1 MYRRSLLRIGAED
14 DEKRR
19 KQSREALEMPKRS
32 DIHKVLLIGSGPIQ
46 IGQAAEFDFSGSQ
59 ACKSLREEGIE
70 VVLVNSNPAT
80 IMTDPDTAD
89 KVYIEP
95 LTPETVAK
103 IIEKERPDGIIAG
116 IGGQT
121 GLNITSELAE
131 MGVLEKFHVEVL
143 GTSVRSI
150 QEAEDRDLFKKA
162 MQRVGEPVPKSR
174 AVSTLDQALEVMEE
188 LGLPLVVRP
197 AYTLG
202 GSGGGIA
209 KTKEELLAICDL
221 GLKRSR
227 ISQVLLEES
236 VGGWIELEYEVM
248 RDSNNTCITIC
259 NMENM
264 DPMGI
269 HTGES
274 IVVTP
279 IQTLSDKEIQ
289 MLRSASINII
299 RALGIEGGCNVQF
312 AVKDGEYRVIEVNPR
327 VSRSSALASKATGYP
342 IARVTAK
349 IAIGMTLDEIRN
361 DVTKETPASFE
372 PTVDYVVTKIPRWPF
387 DKFVKANK
395 SLTTAMK
402 STGEVMAIGR
412 SLEESIQ
419 KAIRSLDIDKELGY
433 SGKYSQWTDEELHA
447 LLSEPTDERIF
458 AIYIALKRGWKA
470 EEISRITGI
479 EPYFLY
485 RMENIL
491 VMENEIKAALNPE
504 VLRKAKRTGFTDEQI
519 ARLTGKGR
527 EEITDMRISSG
538 IIPTYKMVDTC
549 AAEFAAKT
557 PYYYST
563 YDMQCE
569 LVPSDRKK
577 VLILGSGPIRI
588 GQGIE
593 FDYCTVHAV
602 MALREQGIEAHIVNN
617 NPETV
622 STDYDTSDKL
632 FFEPVTLEDVMNI
645 IEKEQPYG
653 VLVQFGGQT
662 AINLAIPL
670 EKEIARRGLGTR
682 ILGTSPDSIDLAEDR
697 ERFNALMNDMNIPQ
711 PQAGI
716 AYSPAEA
723 KAVAAKIGYPVLVR
737 PSYVLGGRAMEIV
750 YDEAGLEVYMR
761 EAVRVSRE
769 HPVLIDDFL
778 QDAVE
783 IDVDAVC
790 DGEDVLIGAIMEHI
804 EEAGIHSGDSACMIP
819 PQTLPGVVLEVV
831 RDYVRKIALGL
842 NVVGIVNLQMAYKDG
857 TVYVLEANPRSSR
870 TIPFV
875 SKSVGLPLAKI
886 AANVMIG
893 KTLAEQGYTRE
904 PKVPYVSVKEVLLPF
919 DKLPGADV
927 LLGPEMRSTGEVMGI
942 DYNLGL
948 AFFKAE
954 LSADNSLPVEGMVFI
969 SVKDEDK
976 ATAAV
981 AARKLYDAG
990 LSIIATDST
999 AEYLRRSGLPVVRVN
1014 KIFNGSPNVLDYIKI
1029 GEVRLIINTP
1039 TTKQSV
1045 RDGYQI
1051 RRSAVDYH
1059 VPYITTIQAAQ
1070 AAADAILKAKKDQ
1083 ITIKALDEYHKEVYY
1098 S

>member
-1 MYRRSLLRIGAED
+1 
-14 DEKRR
+14 
-19 KQSREALEMPKRS
+19 MPKRT

-80 IMTDPDTAD
+80 IMTDPDMAD
-89 KVYIEP
+89 KIYIEP
-95 LTPETVAK
+95 LVPDIVAK

-131 MGVLEKFHVEVL
+131 MGVLEKFNVEVL
-143 GTSVRSI
+143 GTSVQSI
-150 QEAEDRDLFKKA
+150 RESEDRDLFKRA
-162 MQRVGEPVPKSR
+162 MQRVGEPVPKST
-174 AVSTLDQALEVMEE
+174 AVNSLEGALQVMEE

-209 KTKEELLAICDL
+209 KTKEDLLRICEL

-236 VGGWIELEYEVM
+236 VGGWTEVEYEVM
-248 RDSNNTCITIC
+248 RDSHDTCITIC

-274 IVVTP
+274 IVATP
-279 IQTLSDKEIQ
+279 IQTLSDQEIQ
-289 MLRSASINII
+289 MLRSAAINII
-299 RALGIEGGCNVQF
+299 RALRIEGGCNIQF
-312 AVKDGEYRVIEVNPR
+312 AVKNGEYRVIEVNPR

-372 PTVDYVVTKIPRWPF
+372 PTVDYVVIKIPRWPF
-387 DKFVKANK
+387 DKFVKADK
-395 SLTTAMK
+395 TLTTAMK

-412 SLEESIQ
+412 SYEEALM
-419 KAIRSLDIDKELGY
+419 KAVRSLDIDKDFGY
-433 SGKYSQWTDEELHA
+433 AGKYTTWTDEEITE
-447 LLSEPTDERIF
+447 LLQSPTDDRLF
-458 AIYIALKRGWKA
+458 AIYQALRRYMSV
-470 EEISRITGI
+470 EEIVRLTQI

-485 RMENIL
+485 RIQNIIAMEDE
-491 VMENEIKAALNPE
+491 VAAELNPDT
-504 VLRKAKRTGFTDEQI
+504 LRRAKRMGFTDERI
-519 ARLTGKGR
+519 AKLSGKSR
-527 EEITDMRISSG
+527 EEITDYRIAQG
-538 IIPTYKMVDTC
+538 VIPTYKMVDTC

-557 PYYYST
+557 PYYYSS
-563 YDMQCE
+563 YDTECE
-569 LVPSDRKK
+569 LQPSNNRK

-593 FDYCTVHAV
+593 FDYSTVHAI
-602 MALREQGIEAHIVNN
+602 MALREQGIEAQIVNN

-645 IEKEQPYG
+645 IEKERPFG
-653 VLVQFGGQT
+653 VMVQFGGQT

-670 EKEIARRGLGTR
+670 EKEIARRGLNTR
-682 ILGTSPDSIDLAEDR
+682 ILGTTPDSIDLAEDR
-697 ERFNALMNDMNIPQ
+697 ERFNKLMNDLNIPQ
-711 PQAGI
+711 PNAGI
-716 AYSPAEA
+716 AFSPEEA
-723 KAVAAKIGYPVLVR
+723 KVVAARIGYPVLVR

-750 YDEAGLEVYMR
+750 YDEAGLETYMR
-761 EAVRVSRE
+761 EAVRVSHE

-778 QDAVE
+778 QNAVE

-790 DGEDVLIGAIMEHI
+790 DGTDVLIGAIMEHI

-831 RDYVRKIALGL
+831 RDYVRRIALAL
-842 NVVGIVNLQMAYKDG
+842 QVKGIVNLQMAYKDG
-857 TVYVLEANPRSSR
+857 AVYILEANPRSSR

-875 SKSVGLPLAKI
+875 SKAVGLPLAKI

-893 KTLAEQGYTRE
+893 KSLREQNATEE
-904 PKVPYVSVKEVLLPF
+904 PKTPYVSVKEVLLPF

-954 LSADNSLPVEGMVFI
+954 LSADNPLPLEGIVFI
-969 SVKDEDK
+969 SVRDEDK
-976 ATAAV
+976 AAVAV
-981 AARKLYDAG
+981 AAKKLSEAG
-990 LSIIATDST
+990 LEIIATDNT
-999 AEYLRRSGLPVVRVN
+999 AEYLVRSGLNVIKVN
-1014 KIFNGSPNVLDYIKI
+1014 KIFNGSPNVLDYIRK
-1029 GEVRLIINTP
+1029 GEVKLIINTP

-1045 RDGYQI
+1045 KDGYQI

-1070 AAADAILKAKKDQ
+1070 AAADAILMAKRDR
-1083 ITIKALDEYHKEVYY
+1083 ITIKALNEYHKEVLYT
-1098 S
+1098 

>member
-1 MYRRSLLRIGAED
+1 
-14 DEKRR
+14 
-19 KQSREALEMPKRS
+19 MPKRS

-80 IMTDPDTAD
+80 IMTDPDMAD

-95 LTPETVAK
+95 LVPEIVAK

-121 GLNITSELAE
+121 GLNITSELSE
-131 MGVLEKFHVEVL
+131 MGVLEKYNVEVL
-143 GTSVRSI
+143 GTSVKSI
-150 QEAEDRDLFKKA
+150 REAEDRDLFKKA
-162 MQRVGEPVPKSR
+162 MQRVGEPVPRSL
-174 AVSTLDQALEVMEE
+174 AVNSMDEALAAMDE

-209 KTKEELLAICDL
+209 HTREELIKICEL

-236 VGGWIELEYEVM
+236 VEGWIELEYEVM
-248 RDSNNTCITIC
+248 RDKNNTCITIC

-279 IQTLSDKEIQ
+279 IQTLCDRQIQ
-289 MLRSASINII
+289 MLRSSAINII
-299 RALGIEGGCNVQF
+299 RTLGIEGGCNIQF
-312 AVKDGEYRVIEVNPR
+312 AVKNDEYRVIEVNPR

-387 DKFVKANK
+387 DKFVKADK
-395 SLTTAMK
+395 TLTTAMK

-412 SLEESIQ
+412 SYEESLM
-419 KAIRSLDIDKELGY
+419 KAVRSLDIDKDFGY
-433 SGKYSQWTDEELHA
+433 SGKYTAWTDEELRN
-447 LLSEPTDERIF
+447 LLRTPTDERLF
-458 AIYIALKRGWKA
+458 AIYQALKRGISS
-470 EEISRITGI
+470 EEISNITGI

-485 RMENIL
+485 RIENIIA
-491 VMENEIKAALNPE
+491 VENEVQKELNTDT
-504 VLRKAKRTGFTDEQI
+504 LRKAKRTGFTDEQI
-519 ARLTGKGR
+519 ARIVGSTR
-527 EEITDMRISSG
+527 EEITDLRQTLG

-549 AAEFAAKT
+549 AAEFAAAT
-557 PYYYST
+557 PYYYSS
-563 YDMQCE
+563 YDTQCE
-569 LVPSDRKK
+569 LVPSDRRK

-645 IEKEQPYG
+645 IEKERPYG

-670 EKEIARRGLGTR
+670 EKEIARRGLSTL

-697 ERFNALMNDMNIPQ
+697 ERFNALMNKLNIPQ
-711 PQAGI
+711 PNAGI
-716 AYSPAEA
+716 AFSPEEA
-723 KAVAAKIGYPVLVR
+723 KVVAARIGYPVLVR

-761 EAVRVSRE
+761 EAVRVSHE

-778 QDAVE
+778 QNAVE

-790 DGEDVLIGAIMEHI
+790 DGKDVLIGAIMEHI

-831 RDYVRKIALGL
+831 RDYVRRIALGL
-842 NVVGIVNLQMAYKDG
+842 GVKGIVNLQMAYKDG

-875 SKSVGLPLAKI
+875 SKAVGLPLAKI

-893 KTLAEQGYTRE
+893 RSLKEQGFTKE
-904 PKVPYVSVKEVLLPF
+904 PRTPYVSVKEVLLPF

-927 LLGPEMRSTGEVMGI
+927 LLGPEMRSTGEVMGM

-954 LSADNSLPVEGMVFI
+954 LSADNPLPLQGLVFI
-969 SVKDEDK
+969 SVRDDDK
-976 ATAAV
+976 AAV
-981 AARKLYDAG
+981 AVAAKKLHDSG
-990 LSIIATDST
+990 LKLIATDNT
-999 AEYLRRSGLPVVRVN
+999 AEYLRRSGLPVQRVN
-1014 KIFNGSPNVLDYIKI
+1014 KIFNGSPNVLDYIKR
-1029 GEVRLIINTP
+1029 GEVNLIINTP

-1045 RDGYQI
+1045 KDGYQI

-1083 ITIKALDEYHKEVYY
+1083 ITIKALNEYHKEVYY
-1098 S
+1098 P

>member
-1 MYRRSLLRIGAED
+1 
-14 DEKRR
+14 
-19 KQSREALEMPKRS
+19 MPKRP
-32 DIHKVLLIGSGPIQ
+32 DIKKVLLIGSGPIQ

-59 ACKSLREEGIE
+59 ACKSLREEGVE

-80 IMTDPDTAD
+80 IMTDPDMAD

-95 LTPETVAK
+95 LVPEIVAK

-131 MGVLEKFHVEVL
+131 MGVLERYGVEVL
-143 GTSVRSI
+143 GTKVRSI

-162 MQRVGEPVPKSR
+162 MERIGEPVPRSV
-174 AVSTLDQALEVMEE
+174 AVTSLEEAEEAMKE
-188 LGLPLVVRP
+188 LGLPLIVRP

-209 KTKEELLAICDL
+209 RTREDLMRICEM

-227 ISQVLLEES
+227 IHQVLLEES
-236 VGGWIELEYEVM
+236 VIGWTEVEYEVM

-279 IQTLSDKEIQ
+279 IQTLSDHEIQ
-289 MLRSASINII
+289 MLRSAAINII
-299 RALGIEGGCNVQF
+299 RALGIEGGCNIQF
-312 AVKDGEYRVIEVNPR
+312 AVRNGEYRVIEVNPR

-349 IAIGMTLDEIRN
+349 IAIGLTLDEIRN

-372 PTVDYVVTKIPRWPF
+372 PTVDYVVIKIPRWPF
-387 DKFVKANK
+387 DKFVKADRT
-395 SLTTAMK
+395 LTTSMK

-412 SLEESIQ
+412 SYEEALM
-419 KAIRSLDIDKELGY
+419 KAIRSLDIDIDLGY
-433 SGKYSQWTDEELHA
+433 NGKYTPWSDDDVREL
-447 LLSEPTDERIF
+447 LRTPTDERLF
-458 AIYIALKRGWKA
+458 AIYQALRRGFSVD
-470 EEISRITGI
+470 EISQLSMID
-479 EPYFLY
+479 PYFIERIQNII
-485 RMENIL
+485 RMEDELKKGLTPDRLRRAKKMGFLDSRIAEL
-491 VMENEIKAALNPE
+491 VGLS
-504 VLRKAKRTGFTDEQI
+504 
-519 ARLTGKGR
+519 R
-527 EEITDMRISSG
+527 EEVTDYRLSLG

-549 AAEFAAKT
+549 AAEFAAST

-563 YDMQCE
+563 YDEECE
-569 LVPSDRKK
+569 LTPSDKKK

-602 MALREQGIEAHIVNN
+602 TALREMGIEAHIINN

-632 FFEPVTLEDVMNI
+632 FFEPVTLEDVMNV
-645 IEKEQPYG
+645 IEKENYWG
-653 VLVQFGGQT
+653 VMVQFGGQT
-662 AINLAIPL
+662 AVNLAVPL
-670 EKEIARRGLGTR
+670 EKELKRRGLKTL
-682 ILGTSPDSIDLAEDR
+682 ILGTSPDSIDIAEDR
-697 ERFNALMNDMNIPQ
+697 ERFNRLLNTLGIPQ
-711 PQAGI
+711 PRAGI
-716 AYSPAEA
+716 AYSPEEA
-723 KAVAAKIGYPVLVR
+723 KRVARGIGYPVLVR

-750 YDEAGLEVYMR
+750 YDESGLELYMR
-761 EAVRVSRE
+761 EAVRVSHE

-778 QDAVE
+778 QNAVE

-790 DGEDVLIGAIMEHI
+790 DGRDVLIGAIMEHI

-819 PQTLPGVVLEVV
+819 PQTLPDDVIATVK
-831 RDYVRKIALGL
+831 DYVRRIALAL
-842 NVVGIVNLQMAYKDG
+842 DVRGIINIQMAYKDG
-857 TVYVLEANPRSSR
+857 TIYVLEANPRSSR

-875 SKSVGLPLAKI
+875 SKAVGLPLAKI
-886 AANVMIG
+886 AAKVMAGMTLREMNLNV
-893 KTLAEQGYTRE
+893 E
-904 PKVPYVSVKEVLLPF
+904 PEIPYVAVKEVLLPF

-942 DYNLGL
+942 DYNMGL
-948 AFFKAE
+948 SFFKAE
-954 LSADNSLPVEGMVFI
+954 MSAENSLPLDGIVFI
-969 SVKDEDK
+969 SVRDEDK
-976 ATAAV
+976 AEIAEV
-981 AARKLYDAG
+981 ARRLANAG
-990 LSIIATDST
+990 LKIIATGGTS
-999 AEYLRRSGLPVVRVN
+999 EYLRRSGVPAERVR
-1014 KIFNGSPNVLDYIKI
+1014 KIYNGSPNVLDYIRR
-1029 GEVRLIINTP
+1029 GEVKLIINTP

-1045 RDGYQI
+1045 KDGFQI

-1059 VPYITTIQAAQ
+1059 VPYITTVQAAK
-1070 AAADAILKAKKDQ
+1070 AAAEAIEKALRGEL
-1083 ITIKALDEYHKEVYY
+1083 TIKALDEYHREVRYRTL
-1098 S
+1098 

>member
-1 MYRRSLLRIGAED
+1 
-14 DEKRR
+14 
-19 KQSREALEMPKRS
+19 MPKRT
-32 DIHKVLLIGSGPIQ
+32 DIHKVLLIGSGPIL

-80 IMTDPDTAD
+80 IMTDPNMAD

-95 LTPETVAK
+95 LVPEIVAK

-131 MGVLEKFHVEVL
+131 MGVLDKFKVEVL

-150 QEAEDRDLFKKA
+150 QEAEDRDLFKRA
-162 MQRVGEPVPKSR
+162 MQRVGEPVPESK
-174 AVSTLDQALEVMEE
+174 AVNSLEEALQVMEE
-188 LGLPLVVRP
+188 IGLPLVVRP

-209 KTKEELLAICDL
+209 KTREDLLRICEL

-227 ISQVLLEES
+227 INQVLLEES
-236 VGGWIELEYEVM
+236 VGGWTEVEYEVM
-248 RDSNNTCITIC
+248 RDRNDTCITIC

-274 IVVTP
+274 IVATP
-279 IQTLSDKEIQ
+279 IQTLSDQEIQ
-289 MLRSASINII
+289 MLRSAAINII
-299 RALGIEGGCNVQF
+299 RALGIEGGCNIQF
-312 AVKDGEYRVIEVNPR
+312 AVKNGDYRVIEVNPR

-372 PTVDYVVTKIPRWPF
+372 PTVDYVVIKIPRWPF
-387 DKFVKANK
+387 DKFVKADK
-395 SLTTAMK
+395 TLTTAMK
-402 STGEVMAIGR
+402 STGEVMSIGR
-412 SLEESIQ
+412 SYEEALM
-419 KAIRSLDIDKELGY
+419 KAVRSLDIDKDFGY
-433 SGKYSQWTDEELHA
+433 SGKYTTWTDEEIIE
-447 LLSEPTDERIF
+447 LLKSPTDDRLF
-458 AIYIALKRGWKA
+458 AIYQALRRGMSVD
-470 EEISRITGI
+470 EIVGLTQI

-485 RMENIL
+485 RIQNIILMED
-491 VMENEIKAALNPE
+491 EIRAELNPDT
-504 VLRKAKRTGFTDEQI
+504 LRKAKRMGLTDERI
-519 ARLTGKGR
+519 ADLTGKSR
-527 EEITDMRISSG
+527 EEITDYRIAQG

-557 PYYYST
+557 PYYYSS
-563 YDMQCE
+563 YDTEDE
-569 LVPSDRKK
+569 LNPTNNRK

-593 FDYCTVHAV
+593 FDYSTVHAI
-602 MALREQGIEAHIVNN
+602 MALREQGIEAQIVNN

-645 IEKEQPYG
+645 IEKERPFG
-653 VLVQFGGQT
+653 VMVQFGGQT

-670 EKEIARRGLGTR
+670 EKEIGRRGLNTR

-697 ERFNALMNDMNIPQ
+697 DRFNKLMKELNIPQ
-711 PQAGI
+711 PNAGI
-716 AYSPAEA
+716 AFSPAEA

-750 YDEAGLEVYMR
+750 YDEAGLDTYMR

-778 QDAVE
+778 QNAVE
-783 IDVDAVC
+783 IDVDAVS
-790 DGEDVLIGAIMEHI
+790 DGKDVLIGAIMEHI

-831 RDYVRKIALGL
+831 RDYVRRIALAL
-842 NVVGIVNLQMAYKDG
+842 QVKGIVNLQMAYKDG
-857 TVYVLEANPRSSR
+857 IVYILEANPRSSR

-875 SKSVGLPLAKI
+875 SKAVGLPLAKI

-893 KTLAEQGYTRE
+893 KSLAEQNATEE
-904 PKVPYVSVKEVLLPF
+904 PKTPYVSVKEVLLPF

-954 LSADNSLPVEGMVFI
+954 LSADNPLPLEGMVFI
-969 SVKDEDK
+969 SVRDEDK
-976 ATAAV
+976 ATVAV
-981 AARKLYDAG
+981 AAKKLYEAG
-990 LSIIATDST
+990 LSIIATDKT
-999 AEYLRRSGLPVVRVN
+999 AEYLRKSGLPVVRVN
-1014 KIFNGSPNVLDYIKI
+1014 KIYNGSPNVLDYIKI
-1029 GEVRLIINTP
+1029 GEVKLIINTP
-1039 TTKQSV
+1039 TTNQSV
-1045 RDGYQI
+1045 KDGYQI

-1059 VPYITTIQAAQ
+1059 VPYITTVQAAQ
-1070 AAADAILKAKKDQ
+1070 AAADAILMAKKDR
-1083 ITIKALDEYHKEVYY
+1083 ITIKALNEYHKEVLYT
-1098 S
+1098 

>member
-1 MYRRSLLRIGAED
+1 
-14 DEKRR
+14 
-19 KQSREALEMPKRS
+19 MPKRN

-80 IMTDPDTAD
+80 IMTDPDMAD

-95 LTPETVAK
+95 LVPEIVAK

-131 MGVLEKFHVEVL
+131 MGVLEKYNVEVL

-150 QEAEDRDLFKKA
+150 QVAEDRDLFKKA
-162 MQRVGEPVPKSR
+162 MQRVGEPVPRSV
-174 AVSTLDQALEVMEE
+174 AVNSMEE
-188 LGLPLVVRP
+188 ALAAMEEMGLPLVVRP

-202 GSGGGIA
+202 GSGGGMA
-209 KTKEELLAICDL
+209 RNREELIKICEL

-227 ISQVLLEES
+227 INQVLLEES
-236 VGGWIELEYEVM
+236 VEGWTELEYEVM
-248 RDSNNTCITIC
+248 RDKNNTCITIC

-279 IQTLSDKEIQ
+279 IQTLSDQQIQ
-289 MLRSASINII
+289 RLRSAAINII
-299 RALGIEGGCNVQF
+299 RALQIEGGCNIQF
-312 AVKDGEYRVIEVNPR
+312 AVKNNEYRVIEVNPR

-387 DKFVKANK
+387 DKFVKADNT
-395 SLTTAMK
+395 LTTAMK

-412 SLEESIQ
+412 SYEESLM
-419 KAIRSLDIDKELGY
+419 KAVRSLDLDKDFGY
-433 SGKYSQWTDEELHA
+433 AGKYTIWTDEEIRS
-447 LLSEPTDERIF
+447 LLKFPTDDRLF
-458 AIYIALKRGWKA
+458 AIYQALKRA
-470 EEISRITGI
+470 MTSEEISRLTGI

-485 RMENIL
+485 RIENIIA
-491 VMENEIKAALNPE
+491 VEDEVRKEMNPE
-504 VLRKAKRTGFTDEQI
+504 ILRKAKRTGFTDEQI
-519 ARLTGKGR
+519 ARISGKTR
-527 EEITDMRISSG
+527 EEITDLRISLG
-538 IIPTYKMVDTC
+538 IIPAYKMVDTC
-549 AAEFAAKT
+549 AAEFEAKT
-557 PYYYST
+557 PYYYSS
-563 YDMQCE
+563 YDTECE
-569 LVPSDRKK
+569 LKSSDRKK

-645 IEKEQPYG
+645 LEKEQHYG
-653 VLVQFGGQT
+653 VMVQFGGQT

-670 EKEIARRGLGTR
+670 EKEIARRGLKTK

-697 ERFNALMNDMNIPQ
+697 ERFNKLMQDLNIPQ
-711 PQAGI
+711 PNAGI
-716 AYSPAEA
+716 AFSSAEA
-723 KAVAAKIGYPVLVR
+723 KVVAARIGYPVLVR

-761 EAVRVSRE
+761 EAVRVSHE

-778 QDAVE
+778 QNAVE

-790 DGEDVLIGAIMEHI
+790 DGTDVLIGAIMEHI

-831 RDYVRKIALGL
+831 RDYVRRIALAL
-842 NVVGIVNLQMAYKDG
+842 QVKGIVNLQMAYKDG

-875 SKSVGLPLAKI
+875 SKAVGLPLAKI

-893 KTLAEQGYTRE
+893 RTLKEQGCTRE
-904 PKVPYVSVKEVLLPF
+904 PKTPYVSVKEVLLPF
-919 DKLPGADV
+919 DRLPGADV

-954 LSADNSLPVEGMVFI
+954 LSADNRLPLDGLVFI
-969 SVKDEDK
+969 SVRDEDK
-976 ATAAV
+976 AAVAV
-981 AARKLYDAG
+981 AAKKISEAG
-990 LSIIATDST
+990 LKIIATDNT
-999 AEYLRRSGLPVVRVN
+999 AEYLKRSGLNVERVN
-1014 KIFNGSPNVLDYIKI
+1014 KIFNGSPNVLDYMKR
-1029 GEVRLIINTP
+1029 GEVKLIINTP

-1045 RDGYQI
+1045 KDGYQI

-1070 AAADAILKAKKDQ
+1070 AAADAILKARTDQ
-1083 ITIKALDEYHKEVYY
+1083 ITIKALGEYHKEVFYT
-1098 S
+1098 

>member
-1 MYRRSLLRIGAED
+1 
-14 DEKRR
+14 
-19 KQSREALEMPKRS
+19 MPKRN

-95 LTPETVAK
+95 LVPEIVAK

-131 MGVLEKFHVEVL
+131 MGILEKFNVEVL
-143 GTSVRSI
+143 GTSVKSI
-150 QEAEDRDLFKKA
+150 REAEDRDLFKKA
-162 MQRVGEPVPKSR
+162 MQRVGEPVPRSK
-174 AVSTLDQALEVMEE
+174 AVNTLEQALAVVEE

-209 KTKEELLAICDL
+209 KTREELLSICEL

-236 VGGWIELEYEVM
+236 VGGWTELEYEVM

-279 IQTLSDKEIQ
+279 IQTLSDKDIQ
-289 MLRSASINII
+289 MLRSAAINII
-299 RALGIEGGCNVQF
+299 RTLGIEGGCNIQF

-395 SLTTAMK
+395 TLTTAMK

-412 SLEESIQ
+412 SYEESLM
-419 KAIRSLDIDKELGY
+419 KAIRSLDIDKDLGY
-433 SGKYSQWTDEELHA
+433 AGKYSTWTDEEVRA
-447 LLSEPTDERIF
+447 LLAEPTDDRLF
-458 AIYIALKRGWKA
+458 AIYQALKRGMA
-470 EEISRITGI
+470 SDEISRVTGI
-479 EPYFLY
+479 HPYFLY
-485 RMENIL
+485 RIENIIA
-491 VMENEIKAALNPE
+491 MEKEIVAAGKAAGQAAKSHDSFIDGE
-504 VLRKAKRTGFTDEQI
+504 TLRKAKRTGFTDEQI
-519 ARLTGKGR
+519 AALIGRSR
-527 EEITDMRISSG
+527 EEVCDLRTALG

-549 AAEFAAKT
+549 AAEFEAKT
-557 PYYYST
+557 PYYYSS
-563 YDMQCE
+563 YDTQCE
-569 LVPSDRKK
+569 LVPSDRQK

-645 IEKEQPYG
+645 LEKERPYG

-670 EKEIARRGLGTR
+670 EREIARRGLPTK

-697 ERFNALMNDMNIPQ
+697 ERFNALMDRLNIPQ
-711 PQAGI
+711 PKAGI
-716 AYSPAEA
+716 AYSPDEA
-723 KAVAAKIGYPVLVR
+723 KAVAARIGYPVLVR

-761 EAVRVSRE
+761 EAVRVSHE

-778 QDAVE
+778 QNAVE

-790 DGEDVLIGAIMEHI
+790 DGKDVLIGAIMEHI

-819 PQTLPGVVLEVV
+819 PQTLPGVVMEIV

-842 NVVGIVNLQMAYKDG
+842 GVKGIVNLQMAYKDG

-875 SKSVGLPLAKI
+875 SKAVGLPLAKI

-893 KTLAEQGYTRE
+893 KSLREQGYTRE
-904 PKVPYVSVKEVLLPF
+904 PKTPYVSVKEVLLPF

-954 LSADNSLPVEGMVFI
+954 LSADNPLPLEGMVFI
-969 SVKDEDK
+969 SVRDDDK
-976 ATAAV
+976 AAAAV
-981 AARKLYDAG
+981 AAKKVHEAG

-999 AEYLRRSGLPVVRVN
+999 AEYLRKSGLPVVRVN

-1029 GEVRLIINTP
+1029 GEVKLIINTP

-1051 RRSAVDYH
+1051 RRAAVDYH

-1070 AAADAILKAKKDQ
+1070 AAADAIRKAKKDQ
-1083 ITIKALDEYHKEVYY
+1083 VTIKALDEYHKEVYY

>member
-1 MYRRSLLRIGAED
+1 
-14 DEKRR
+14 
-19 KQSREALEMPKRS
+19 MPKRA

-80 IMTDPDTAD
+80 IMTDPDMAE
-89 KVYIEP
+89 KIYIEP
-95 LTPETVAK
+95 LVPEILAK

-121 GLNITSELAE
+121 GLNLTSELAE
-131 MGVLEKFHVEVL
+131 MGVLEKYNVEVL

-162 MQRVGEPVPKSR
+162 MQRVGEPVPPSV
-174 AVSTLDQALEVMEE
+174 AVNSMEEAFAAIEE

-209 KTKEELLAICDL
+209 HTRDELVKICEL

-227 ISQVLLEES
+227 IHQVLLEES
-236 VGGWIELEYEVM
+236 VEGWTELEYEVM
-248 RDSNNTCITIC
+248 RDSKDTCITIC

-279 IQTLSDKEIQ
+279 IQTLSDRQIQ
-289 MLRSASINII
+289 MLRSAAINII
-299 RALGIEGGCNVQF
+299 RALRIEGGCNIQF
-312 AVKDGEYRVIEVNPR
+312 AVKNDDYRVIEVNPR

-372 PTVDYVVTKIPRWPF
+372 PTVDYAVIKIPRWPF

-395 SLTTAMK
+395 VLTTAMK

-412 SLEESIQ
+412 SYEEALM
-419 KAIRSLDIDKELGY
+419 KAIRSLDIDKEFGY
-433 SGKYSQWTDEELHA
+433 AGKYTTWTDDEVKDILKN
-447 LLSEPTDERIF
+447 PTDERLF
-458 AIYIALKRGWKA
+458 AIYQALRRGMSV
-470 EEISRITGI
+470 EEIVGLTQI

-485 RMENIL
+485 RIQNIIA
-491 VMENEIKAALNPE
+491 VEDEVKKELNPDT
-504 VLRKAKRTGFTDEQI
+504 LRRAKRMGFTDEYI
-519 ARLTGKGR
+519 AGLAGKAR
-527 EEITDMRISSG
+527 EEITDYRIAQG

-549 AAEFAAKT
+549 AAEFAAST

-563 YDMQCE
+563 YDTECE
-569 LVPSDRKK
+569 LVPSKNKK

-602 MALREQGIEAHIVNN
+602 MALREHGIEAHIVNN

-645 IEKEQPYG
+645 IEKERPYG
-653 VLVQFGGQT
+653 VMVQFGGQT

-670 EKEIARRGLGTR
+670 EKEIARRGMPTK
-682 ILGTSPDSIDLAEDR
+682 ILGTTPDSIDLAEDR
-697 ERFNALMNDMNIPQ
+697 ERFNLLMKKLNIPQ
-711 PQAGI
+711 PDAGI
-716 AYSPAEA
+716 AFSTDEA
-723 KAVAAKIGYPVLVR
+723 KTVAKRIGYPVIVR

-761 EAVRVSRE
+761 EAVRVSHE
-769 HPVLIDDFL
+769 HPILIDDFL
-778 QDAVE
+778 QNAVE

-790 DGEDVLIGAIMEHI
+790 DGKDVLIGAIMEHI

-819 PQTLPGVVLEVV
+819 PQTLPGYVLEVV
-831 RDYVRKIALGL
+831 RDYVRKIALNLGV
-842 NVVGIVNLQMAYKDG
+842 NGIMNMQLAYKDG

-886 AANVMIG
+886 AAAVMIG
-893 KTLAEQGYTRE
+893 HTLAEQGHTEE

-954 LSADNSLPVEGMVFI
+954 LSADNSLPLEGIVFI
-969 SVKDEDK
+969 SVRDEDK
-976 ATAAV
+976 AAVAV
-981 AARKLYDAG
+981 AAKKLTDAG
-990 LSIIATDST
+990 LKIIATDGT
-999 AEYLRRSGLPVVRVN
+999 AEYLKKSGIAVERVN
-1014 KIFNGSPNVLDYIKI
+1014 KIFNGSPNVLDYMKRGEIK
-1029 GEVRLIINTP
+1029 LIINTP
-1039 TTKQSV
+1039 TTKQSIK
-1045 RDGYQI
+1045 DGAQI
-1051 RRSAVDYH
+1051 RRGAVDYH
-1059 VPYITTIQAAQ
+1059 VPYITTVQAAQ
-1070 AAADAILKAKKDQ
+1070 ASADAIVMAEKDR
-1083 ITIKALDEYHKEVYY
+1083 ITIKALDEYHKEVTGCARPR
-1098 S
+1098 

>member
-1 MYRRSLLRIGAED
+1 
-14 DEKRR
+14 
-19 KQSREALEMPKRS
+19 MPKRN

-95 LTPETVAK
+95 LVPEIVAK

-131 MGVLEKFHVEVL
+131 MGILEKYNVEVL
-143 GTSVRSI
+143 GTSVKSI
-150 QEAEDRDLFKKA
+150 REAEDRDLFKKA
-162 MQRVGEPVPKSR
+162 MQRVGEPVPKSK
-174 AVSTLDQALEVMEE
+174 AVNTLDEALQVMVE

-209 KTKEELLAICDL
+209 KTREDLLRICEL

-236 VGGWIELEYEVM
+236 LGGWIELEYEVM

-289 MLRSASINII
+289 MLRSAAINII
-299 RALGIEGGCNVQF
+299 RALEIEGGCNIQF
-312 AVKDGEYRVIEVNPR
+312 AVKKGEYRVIEVNPR

-387 DKFVKANK
+387 DKFVKADNT
-395 SLTTAMK
+395 LTTAMK

-412 SLEESIQ
+412 SYEESLM
-419 KAIRSLDIDKELGY
+419 KAVRSLDIDKDFGY
-433 SGKYSQWTDEELHA
+433 TGKYTVWTDEEIKN
-447 LLSEPTDERIF
+447 LLLNPTDERLF
-458 AIYIALKRGWKA
+458 AIYQALKRGVSP
-470 EEISRITGI
+470 EDISAITGI

-485 RMENIL
+485 RIQNIVLMEA
-491 VMENEIKAALNPE
+491 EIRKDLNPE
-504 VLRKAKRTGFTDEQI
+504 TLRKAKRTGFTDEQI
-519 ARLTGKGR
+519 AAFVGKSR
-527 EEITDMRISSG
+527 EEITDMRHFLG

-549 AAEFAAKT
+549 AAEFEAKT
-557 PYYYST
+557 PYYYSS
-563 YDMQCE
+563 YDTECE
-569 LVPSDRKK
+569 LVPSDRMK

-602 MALREQGIEAHIVNN
+602 MALREQGIEAHIINN

-645 IEKEQPYG
+645 IEKELPYG
-653 VLVQFGGQT
+653 LMVQFGGQT
-662 AINLAIPL
+662 AINLAMPL
-670 EKEIARRGLGTR
+670 EKEIARRGLKTR
-682 ILGTSPDSIDLAEDR
+682 ILGTTPDSIDLAEDR
-697 ERFNALMNDMNIPQ
+697 ERFNALMNRLNIPQ
-711 PQAGI
+711 PNAGI
-716 AYSPAEA
+716 AYSPVEA
-723 KAVAAKIGYPVLVR
+723 KAVAARIGYPVLVR

-750 YDEAGLEVYMR
+750 YDESGLEVYMR
-761 EAVRVSRE
+761 EAVRVSHE

-778 QDAVE
+778 QNAVE

-790 DGEDVLIGAIMEHI
+790 DGKDVLIGAIMEHI

-819 PQTLPGVVLEVV
+819 PQTLPGFVLEVV
-831 RDYVRKIALGL
+831 RDYVRKIALAL
-842 NVVGIVNLQMAYKDG
+842 
-857 TVYVLEANPRSSR
+857 TSW
-870 TIPFV
+870 
-875 SKSVGLPLAKI
+875 
-886 AANVMIG
+886 
-893 KTLAEQGYTRE
+893 
-904 PKVPYVSVKEVLLPF
+904 
-919 DKLPGADV
+919 
-927 LLGPEMRSTGEVMGI
+927 
-942 DYNLGL
+942 
-948 AFFKAE
+948 E
-954 LSADNSLPVEGMVFI
+954 L
-969 SVKDEDK
+969 
-976 ATAAV
+976 
-981 AARKLYDAG
+981 
-990 LSIIATDST
+990 
-999 AEYLRRSGLPVVRVN
+999 
-1014 KIFNGSPNVLDYIKI
+1014 
-1029 GEVRLIINTP
+1029 
-1039 TTKQSV
+1039 
-1045 RDGYQI
+1045 
-1051 RRSAVDYH
+1051 
-1059 VPYITTIQAAQ
+1059 
-1070 AAADAILKAKKDQ
+1070 
-1083 ITIKALDEYHKEVYY
+1083 
-1098 S
+1098 

>member
-1 MYRRSLLRIGAED
+1 
-14 DEKRR
+14 
-19 KQSREALEMPKRS
+19 MPKRA

-95 LTPETVAK
+95 LEPDIVAK

-131 MGVLEKFHVEVL
+131 MGILEKYNVEVL
-143 GTSVRSI
+143 GTSVKSI
-150 QEAEDRDLFKKA
+150 QEAEDRDLFKQA
-162 MQRVGEPVPKSR
+162 MQKVGEPVPESR
-174 AVSTLDQALEVMEE
+174 AVNTLDEALEVMEE

-209 KTKEELLAICDL
+209 KTREELLQICDL

-236 VGGWIELEYEVM
+236 VGGWTELEYEVM
-248 RDSNNTCITIC
+248 RDSNDTCITIC

-279 IQTLSDKEIQ
+279 IQTLTDHEIQ
-289 MLRSASINII
+289 MLRSAAINII
-299 RALGIEGGCNVQF
+299 RALKIEGGCNIQF

-361 DVTKETPASFE
+361 DVTRETPASFE
-372 PTVDYVVTKIPRWPF
+372 PMVDYVVAKIPRWPF
-387 DKFVKANK
+387 DKFVRADKT
-395 SLTTAMK
+395 LTTAMK

-412 SLEESIQ
+412 SYEEALL
-419 KAIRSLDIDKELGY
+419 KAVRSLDIDKDFGY
-433 SGKYSQWTDEELHA
+433 KGKYATWTDEELRD
-447 LLSEPTDERIF
+447 LLVNPTDDRLF
-458 AIYIALKRGWKA
+458 AIYEALKRGTSP
-470 EEISRITGI
+470 EERSDITGI
-479 EPYFLY
+479 GPYFIY
-485 RMENIL
+485 RIVNIVRMEEEIRQAKGTNENS
-491 VMENEIKAALNPE
+491 VMDADT
-504 VLRKAKRTGFTDEQI
+504 LRRAKRTGFTDEQI
-519 ARLTGKGR
+519 GSMVGRSR
-527 EEITDMRISSG
+527 EEIADLRRSLK
-538 IIPTYKMVDTC
+538 IIPTFKMVDTC
-549 AAEFAAKT
+549 AAEFEATT
-557 PYYYST
+557 PYYYSS
-563 YDMQCE
+563 YDTQCE
-569 LVPSDRKK
+569 LVPSGRKK

-602 MALREQGIEAHIVNN
+602 MALREQGIEAHIINN

-645 IEKEQPYG
+645 IEKEEPHG
-653 VLVQFGGQT
+653 LMVQFGGQT
-662 AINLAIPL
+662 AINLALSL
-670 EKEIARRGLGTR
+670 EKEIARLGLKTR

-697 ERFNALMNDMNIPQ
+697 ERFNALMTRLNIPQ
-711 PQAGI
+711 PNAGI
-716 AYSPAEA
+716 AFSPAEA
-723 KAVAAKIGYPVLVR
+723 REVAAKIGYPVLVR

-750 YDEAGLEVYMR
+750 YDEKGLDVYMQ

-790 DGEDVLIGAIMEHI
+790 DGTDVLIGAIMEHI

-842 NVVGIVNLQMAYKDG
+842 GVIGIVNLQMAYKDG

-875 SKSVGLPLAKI
+875 SKATGLPLAKI

-893 KTLAEQGYTRE
+893 KSLAEQGYTRE
-904 PKVPYVSVKEVLLPF
+904 PKVPYVAVKEVLLPF
-919 DKLPGADV
+919 DKLPGADA

-942 DYNLGL
+942 DYQLGL

-954 LSADNSLPVEGMVFI
+954 LSAYNPLPLGGVVFI

-976 ATAAV
+976 AAAAV
-981 AARKLYDAG
+981 AARKLVDAG
-990 LSIIATDST
+990 LDIIATDNT
-999 AEYLRRSGLPVVRVN
+999 AEYLSKSGIKVERVQ
-1014 KIFNGSPNVLDYIKI
+1014 KIYNGSPNVLDYMKR
-1029 GEVRLIINTP
+1029 GEVKLIINTP

-1045 RDGYQI
+1045 KDGYQI

-1070 AAADAILKAKKDQ
+1070 AAADAILLAGKDQ
-1083 ITIKALDEYHKEVYY
+1083 VTIKALDEYHREVYY
-1098 S
+1098 T

>member
-1 MYRRSLLRIGAED
+1 
-14 DEKRR
+14 
-19 KQSREALEMPKRS
+19 MPKRS

-80 IMTDPDTAD
+80 IMTDPDMAE
-89 KVYIEP
+89 KIYIEP
-95 LTPETVAK
+95 LVPEIVAK

-121 GLNITSELAE
+121 GLNLTSELAE
-131 MGVLEKFHVEVL
+131 MGILEKYNVEVL
-143 GTSVRSI
+143 GTSVESI
-150 QEAEDRDLFKKA
+150 KEAEDRDLFKKA
-162 MQRVGEPVPKSR
+162 MQRVGEPVPASV
-174 AVSTLDQALEVMEE
+174 AVNSMDEAFAAMEE

-209 KTKEELLAICDL
+209 HTREELVKICEL

-227 ISQVLLEES
+227 IHQVLLEES
-236 VGGWIELEYEVM
+236 VEGWTELEYEVM
-248 RDSNNTCITIC
+248 RDSKDTCITIC

-279 IQTLSDKEIQ
+279 IQTLSDRQIQ
-289 MLRSASINII
+289 KLRSAAINII
-299 RALGIEGGCNVQF
+299 RALRIEGGCNIQF
-312 AVKDGEYRVIEVNPR
+312 AVKNYDYRVIEVNPR

-372 PTVDYVVTKIPRWPF
+372 PTVDYVVIKIPRWPF

-395 SLTTAMK
+395 VLTTAMK

-412 SLEESIQ
+412 SYEEALM
-419 KAIRSLDIDKELGY
+419 KAIRSLDIDKEFGY
-433 SGKYSQWTDEELHA
+433 AGKYATWTDDEVKNILEN
-447 LLSEPTDERIF
+447 PTDERLF
-458 AIYIALKRGWKA
+458 AIYQALSRRMSV
-470 EEISRITGI
+470 EEIVRLTQI

-485 RMENIL
+485 RIQNIIAAEDI
-491 VMENEIKAALNPE
+491 VKAELNPDT
-504 VLRKAKRTGFTDEQI
+504 LRRAKRMGFTDEYI
-519 ARLTGKGR
+519 ARITGKAR
-527 EEITDMRISSG
+527 EEITDYRIAQG

-549 AAEFAAKT
+549 AAEFAAST

-563 YDMQCE
+563 YDTECE
-569 LVPSDRKK
+569 LVPTDNKK

-602 MALREQGIEAHIVNN
+602 MALREHGIEAHIVNN

-645 IEKEQPYG
+645 IEKERPYG
-653 VLVQFGGQT
+653 VMVQFGGQT

-670 EKEIARRGLGTR
+670 EEEIARRGLPTK

-697 ERFNALMNDMNIPQ
+697 ERFNLLMKKLNIPQ
-711 PQAGI
+711 PEAGI
-716 AYSPAEA
+716 AFSTEEA
-723 KAVAAKIGYPVLVR
+723 KVVAKRIGYPVIVR

-750 YDEAGLEVYMR
+750 YDEAGLDVYMR
-761 EAVRVSRE
+761 EAVRVSHE
-769 HPVLIDDFL
+769 HPILIDDFL
-778 QDAVE
+778 QNAVE

-790 DGEDVLIGAIMEHI
+790 DGKDVLIGAIMEHI

-819 PQTLPGVVLEVV
+819 PQTLPGYVLEVV
-831 RDYVRKIALGL
+831 RDYVRRIALNMG
-842 NVVGIVNLQMAYKDG
+842 VDGIVNMQLAYKDG
-857 TVYVLEANPRSSR
+857 TIYVLEANPRSSR

-886 AANVMIG
+886 AAAVMIG
-893 KTLAEQGYTRE
+893 HTLAEQGHTEE
-904 PKVPYVSVKEVLLPF
+904 PKLPYVSVKEVLLPF

-954 LSADNSLPVEGMVFI
+954 LSADNSLPLDGIVFV
-969 SVKDEDK
+969 SVRDEDK
-976 ATAAV
+976 AAVAV
-981 AARKLYDAG
+981 AAKKLTEAG
-990 LSIIATDST
+990 LKIIATDGT
-999 AEYLRRSGLPVVRVN
+999 AEYLKKSGIAVERVN
-1014 KIFNGSPNVLDYIKI
+1014 KIFNGSPNVLDYMKG
-1029 GEVRLIINTP
+1029 GEVKLIINTP
-1039 TTKQSV
+1039 TATQSIK
-1045 RDGYQI
+1045 DGAQI
-1051 RRSAVDYH
+1051 RRGAVDYH
-1059 VPYITTIQAAQ
+1059 VPYITTVQAAQ
-1070 AAADAILKAKKDQ
+1070 ASADAIVMAKKDR
-1083 ITIKALDEYHKEVYY
+1083 ITIKALDEYHKEV
-1098 S
+1098 SGCARPS

>member
-1 MYRRSLLRIGAED
+1 
-14 DEKRR
+14 
-19 KQSREALEMPKRS
+19 MPKRP
-32 DIHKVLLIGSGPIQ
+32 DIKKVLLIGSGPIQ

-59 ACKSLREEGIE
+59 ACKSLREEGVE

-80 IMTDPDTAD
+80 IMTDPDMAD

-95 LTPETVAK
+95 LVPEIVAK

-131 MGVLEKFHVEVL
+131 MGVLEKFDVEVL
-143 GTSVRSI
+143 GTKVRAI

-162 MQRVGEPVPKSR
+162 MERIGEPVPRSI
-174 AVSTLDQALEVMEE
+174 AVTSLEEAEAAMKE
-188 LGLPLVVRP
+188 LGLPLIVRP

-209 KTKEELLAICDL
+209 RTYEDLMRICEM

-227 ISQVLLEES
+227 IHQVLLEES
-236 VGGWIELEYEVM
+236 VIGWTEVEYEVM

-279 IQTLSDKEIQ
+279 IQTLSDHEIQ
-289 MLRSASINII
+289 MLRSAAINII
-299 RALGIEGGCNVQF
+299 RALGIEGGCNIQF
-312 AVKDGEYRVIEVNPR
+312 AVRDGEYRVIEVNPR

-349 IAIGMTLDEIRN
+349 IAIGLTLDEIRN

-372 PTVDYVVTKIPRWPF
+372 PTVDYVVVKIPRWPF
-387 DKFVKANK
+387 DKFVKADRT
-395 SLTTAMK
+395 LTTSMK

-412 SLEESIQ
+412 SYEEALM
-419 KAIRSLDIDKELGY
+419 KAIRSLDIDIDLGY
-433 SGKYSQWTDEELHA
+433 NGKYTPWTDDEVREL
-447 LLSEPTDERIF
+447 LRTPTDERLF
-458 AIYIALKRGWKA
+458 AIYQALRRGFSI
-470 EEISRITGI
+470 EEISKLSMID
-479 EPYFLY
+479 PYFIE
-485 RMENIL
+485 RIQNIISMEDEL
-491 VMENEIKAALNPE
+491 KQGLTPDR
-504 VLRKAKRTGFTDEQI
+504 LRRAKRMGFLDSRIAELVGMRSEDVTDY
-519 ARLTGKGR
+519 RL
-527 EEITDMRISSG
+527 SLG

-549 AAEFAAKT
+549 AAEFAAST

-563 YDMQCE
+563 YDEECE
-569 LVPSDRKK
+569 LNPSERKK

-602 MALREQGIEAHIVNN
+602 TALREMGIEAHIINN

-632 FFEPVTLEDVMNI
+632 FFEPVTLEDVMNV
-645 IEKEQPYG
+645 IEKENYWG
-653 VLVQFGGQT
+653 VMVQFGGQT
-662 AINLAIPL
+662 AVNLAVPL
-670 EKEIARRGLGTR
+670 ERELKRRGLKTV
-682 ILGTSPDSIDLAEDR
+682 ILGTSPDSIDIAEDR
-697 ERFNALMNDMNIPQ
+697 ERFNKLMNELGIPQ
-711 PQAGI
+711 PRAGI
-716 AYSPAEA
+716 AYSPEEA
-723 KAVAAKIGYPVLVR
+723 KKVAKEIGYPVLVR

-761 EAVRVSRE
+761 EAVRVSHE

-778 QDAVE
+778 QNAVE

-790 DGEDVLIGAIMEHI
+790 DGRDVLIGAIMEHI

-819 PQTLPGVVLEVV
+819 PQTLPQDVIDTVK
-831 RDYVRKIALGL
+831 DYVRRIALAL
-842 NVVGIVNLQMAYKDG
+842 QVKGIINIQMAYKDG

-875 SKSVGLPLAKI
+875 SKAVGIPLAKI
-886 AANVMIG
+886 AAKVMAGMNLRDMGLNV
-893 KTLAEQGYTRE
+893 E
-904 PKVPYVSVKEVLLPF
+904 PEIPYVAVKEVLLPF

-942 DYNLGL
+942 DYNMGL
-948 AFFKAE
+948 SFFKAE
-954 LSADNSLPVEGMVFI
+954 MSAENSLPLDGLVFI
-969 SVKDEDK
+969 SVRDDDK
-976 ATAAV
+976 AEIAEV
-981 AARKLYDAG
+981 ARRLTNAG
-990 LSIIATDST
+990 LKIIATDGTS
-999 AEYLRRSGLPVVRVN
+999 EYLKRCGVPAERIR
-1014 KIFNGSPNVLDYIKI
+1014 KIYNGSPNVLDYIKR
-1029 GEVRLIINTP
+1029 GEVKLIINTP

-1045 RDGYQI
+1045 KDGFQI

-1059 VPYITTIQAAQ
+1059 VPYITTVQAAK
-1070 AAADAILKAKKDQ
+1070 AAAEAIEKALKGEL
-1083 ITIKALDEYHKEVYY
+1083 TIKALDEYHREVRYRAL
-1098 S
+1098 

>member
-1 MYRRSLLRIGAED
+1 
-14 DEKRR
+14 
-19 KQSREALEMPKRS
+19 MPKRD

-80 IMTDPDTAD
+80 IMTDPDSAD

-95 LTPETVAK
+95 LVPEIVAK

-131 MGVLEKFHVEVL
+131 MGVLEKYNVEVL
-143 GTSVRSI
+143 GTSVKSI

-162 MQRVGEPVPKSR
+162 MLRVGEPVPKSR
-174 AVSTLDQALEVMEE
+174 AVKSLDEALEVMEE

-209 KTKEELLAICDL
+209 KTREELLAICDL

-279 IQTLSDKEIQ
+279 IQTLSDREIQ

-349 IAIGMTLDEIRN
+349 IAIGMTLDEIIN

-372 PTVDYVVTKIPRWPF
+372 PAVDYVVTKIPRWPF

-395 SLTTAMK
+395 SLTTSMK

-412 SLEESIQ
+412 SYEESLL

-433 SGKYSQWTDEELHA
+433 SGKYADWTDEELRG
-447 LLSEPTDERIF
+447 LLAEPTDERIF
-458 AIYIALKRGWKA
+458 AIYVALKRGISA
-470 EEISRITGI
+470 EEISEITRIQ
-479 EPYFLY
+479 PYFLY

-491 VMENEIKAALNPE
+491 AMENEIRAALNPE

-519 ARLTGKGR
+519 ARLTGRSR
-527 EEITDMRISSG
+527 EEITDMRISLG

-549 AAEFAAKT
+549 AAEFAART

-563 YDMQCE
+563 YDTQCE
-569 LVPSDRKK
+569 LIPSSRKK

-670 EKEIARRGLGTR
+670 EKEIARRGLQTK

-697 ERFNALMNDMNIPQ
+697 ERFNALMNDLNIPQ
-711 PQAGI
+711 PRAGI
-716 AYSPAEA
+716 AYSPDEA

-790 DGEDVLIGAIMEHI
+790 DGKDVLIGAIMEHI

-831 RDYVRKIALGL
+831 RDYVKKIALGL

-893 KTLAEQGYTRE
+893 KSLVEQGFTRE

-954 LSADNSLPVEGMVFI
+954 LSADNSLPLQGMVFI

-976 ATAAV
+976 AAATV

-1029 GEVRLIINTP
+1029 GEVKLIINTP
-1039 TTKQSV
+1039 TEKQSV
-1045 RDGYQI
+1045 KDGYQI

-1070 AAADAILKAKKDQ
+1070 AAADAIQKAKKNQ

>member
-1 MYRRSLLRIGAED
+1 
-14 DEKRR
+14 
-19 KQSREALEMPKRS
+19 MPKRN

-95 LTPETVAK
+95 LVPEIVAK

-131 MGVLEKFHVEVL
+131 MGVLEKFNVEVL
-143 GTSVRSI
+143 GTSVKSI
-150 QEAEDRDLFKKA
+150 REAEDRDLFKKA
-162 MQRVGEPVPKSR
+162 MQRVGEPVPKSK
-174 AVSTLDQALEVMEE
+174 AVNTLQEALVVMEE

-197 AYTLG
+197 SYTLG

-209 KTKEELLAICDL
+209 KTREELLSICEL

-289 MLRSASINII
+289 MLRSAAINII
-299 RALGIEGGCNVQF
+299 RALEIEGGCNIQF
-312 AVKDGEYRVIEVNPR
+312 AVKNGEYRVIEVNPR

-372 PTVDYVVTKIPRWPF
+372 PTVDYVVIKIPRWPF
-387 DKFVKANK
+387 DKFVKANNT
-395 SLTTAMK
+395 LTTAMK

-412 SLEESIQ
+412 SYEEALM
-419 KAIRSLDIDKELGY
+419 KAIRSLDIDKDLGY
-433 SGKYSQWTDEELHA
+433 AGKYTTWTDEEIKS
-447 LLSEPTDERIF
+447 LLENPTDERLF
-458 AIYIALKRGWKA
+458 AIYQALKRGMSS
-470 EEISRITGI
+470 EEIAKITGI

-485 RMENIL
+485 RMENIIA
-491 VMENEIKAALNPE
+491 VEEEIRAELNFE
-504 VLRKAKRTGFTDEQI
+504 TLRKAKRTGFTDKQI
-519 ARLTGKGR
+519 AGIVGKSR
-527 EEITDMRISSG
+527 EDITDMRISLG

-549 AAEFAAKT
+549 AAEFEAKT

-563 YDMQCE
+563 YDTQCE
-569 LVPSDRKK
+569 LIPSDKKK

-602 MALREQGIEAHIVNN
+602 MALRAQGIEAHIVNN

-645 IEKEQPYG
+645 LEKEQPFG

-670 EKEIARRGLGTR
+670 EKEIARRGLKTR

-697 ERFNALMNDMNIPQ
+697 ERFNALMDQLNIPQ
-711 PQAGI
+711 PRAGI
-716 AYSPAEA
+716 AFSPAEA
-723 KAVAAKIGYPVLVR
+723 KAVATRIGYPVLVR

-761 EAVRVSRE
+761 EAVRVSND

-778 QDAVE
+778 QNAVE

-790 DGEDVLIGAIMEHI
+790 DGTDVLIGAIMEHI

-819 PQTLPGVVLEVV
+819 PQTLPGCGF
-831 RDYVRKIALGL
+831 RGSKGL
-842 NVVGIVNLQMAYKDG
+842 CAKDC
-857 TVYVLEANPRSSR
+857 S
-870 TIPFV
+870 
-875 SKSVGLPLAKI
+875 
-886 AANVMIG
+886 
-893 KTLAEQGYTRE
+893 
-904 PKVPYVSVKEVLLPF
+904 
-919 DKLPGADV
+919 
-927 LLGPEMRSTGEVMGI
+927 GP
-942 DYNLGL
+942 
-948 AFFKAE
+948 
-954 LSADNSLPVEGMVFI
+954 
-969 SVKDEDK
+969 
-976 ATAAV
+976 
-981 AARKLYDAG
+981 
-990 LSIIATDST
+990 
-999 AEYLRRSGLPVVRVN
+999 
-1014 KIFNGSPNVLDYIKI
+1014 
-1029 GEVRLIINTP
+1029 
-1039 TTKQSV
+1039 
-1045 RDGYQI
+1045 
-1051 RRSAVDYH
+1051 
-1059 VPYITTIQAAQ
+1059 
-1070 AAADAILKAKKDQ
+1070 
-1083 ITIKALDEYHKEVYY
+1083 
-1098 S
+1098 